1 MVIYTH
7 QMAAPCNTLVPKV
20 PNGIWGLQ
28 GKNEPRQWKANSQAG
43 YMGSGFSR
51 SLGEQELLGLL
62 AGRDARFRHKGCGE
76 TTGLRLD
83 SAKPQDWDVIDRKGT
98 LLEER
103 WWTKR
108 EMFVQYLHCI
118 QSSIFHMLSKNME
131 HRLRNPESW
140 AYSTGLPL
148 TSMILGKL
156 LNLSVPWF
164 FIRFLPNKW
173 LYNFQMLSVNHWIA
187 LLGGNL
193 FFRPQTQLQDF
204 VEENLHFPSGSHL
217 HCPILV
223 NLITINS
230 LIKWSF

>member
-1 MVIYTH
+1 MDLNYQLITFWEGCPDLRTTEEQETSLHQWQESFIRGVSVVIYTH
-7 QMAAPCNTLVPKV
+7 QMAPPCNTSVPKV

-28 GKNEPRQWKANSQAG
+28 GENEPRQWKVNSQAG
-43 YMGSGFSR
+43 YMGIGFSR
-51 SLGEQELLGLL
+51 SLGEQGLLGLL

-98 LLEER
+98 LLEEG

-118 QSSIFHMLSKNME
+118 QSSIFHMLSFE

-173 LYNFQMLSVNHWIA
+173 L
-187 LLGGNL
+187 
-193 FFRPQTQLQDF
+193 
-204 VEENLHFPSGSHL
+204 
-217 HCPILV
+217 
-223 NLITINS
+223 
-230 LIKWSF
+230 